1 MKRLIALA
9 ATVALAVPATA
20 SAARSVQIRH
30 VDLKSF
36 PQVRVTVLAPA
47 GTRPVL
53 SENGRGAPFA
63 KARQLGSAE
72 ALVLAIDNSESMQGR
87 PLREA
92 KRAAREFLLDRARQ
106 ASAFGLVAFGHEAL
120 VLTRSNELGGDV
132 AQTLDALAPDAVPG
146 TALYDAVVS
155 AVGRLRHLST
165 GARILVLLTDGRDV
179 GSAASLKDAISAAET
194 AGVTVYAIAAGSR
207 TDLETLRTLAGSTG
221 GRVFDS
227 ADVSGLAATYASLGR
242 ELDRTWLLTYLTKS
256 RPGDAVSVG
265 VRAGGASTTKRLRIP
280 GAALGTGGPLPEGLV
295 HRGFVLFFVIAL
307 AALLFAT
314 AAAGLVRSQRAP
326 EIRRLLDP
334 HVKRREQSKGKSERR
349 ALLNSLFEWAE
360 SSLEDLPGHAWLSR
374 CLERSG
380 VKLRLGHLPYLA
392 LAGALV
398 LGVFSIVLGIGPILS
413 LLLLLIG
420 FASPLVALK
429 IVGAR
434 RAKAFDRQL
443 PDMLATIASTLRA
456 GHGLRTALRSV
467 ADDGSPPAS
476 EELVRVLGE
485 ERLGRPLDEA
495 INAMCKR
502 IGSEDMEYVA
512 TAINVQSQAGG
523 SLATLFDTLSET
535 VRERQ
540 RHTRKVRA
548 LTSMGRMS
556 ATILICLPFGL
567 AALMTLISPKYMSP
581 FIKTSTGHVLIV
593 FCLGSMAIGAL
604 LLKRIVNVRY

>member
-1 MKRLIALA
+1 
-9 ATVALAVPATA
+9 
-20 SAARSVQIRH
+20 
-30 VDLKSF
+30 
-36 PQVRVTVLAPA
+36 
-47 GTRPVL
+47 
-53 SENGRGAPFA
+53 
-63 KARQLGSAE
+63 
-72 ALVLAIDNSESMQGR
+72 
-87 PLREA
+87 
-92 KRAAREFLLDRARQ
+92 
-106 ASAFGLVAFGHEAL
+106 
-120 VLTRSNELGGDV
+120 
-132 AQTLDALAPDAVPG
+132 
-146 TALYDAVVS
+146 
-155 AVGRLRHLST
+155 
-165 GARILVLLTDGRDV
+165 
-179 GSAASLKDAISAAET
+179 
-194 AGVTVYAIAAGSR
+194 
-207 TDLETLRTLAGSTG
+207 
-221 GRVFDS
+221 
-227 ADVSGLAATYASLGR
+227 
-242 ELDRTWLLTYLTKS
+242 
-256 RPGDAVSVG
+256 VG

-398 LGVFSIVLGIGPILS
+398 FGVFSIVLGIGPILS